1 MTTTFFVGRVRSGF
15 RSKLN
20 VIEMSRIGLGF
31 DTGGTYTD
39 AVIMELDEG
48 VILARSKSLTTRY
61 DLAVGIRGAIE
72 NFDRDLLHKVDTVSL
87 SSTLA
92 TNSIVEGKGCRV
104 GLICMGS
111 QLTITANVDYSISI
125 AGSYSPTGKE
135 TEPLDEDAAR
145 KFLESLRGKVDSIAV
160 NGFMSVR
167 NPKHE
172 QRIKEMAKEILG
184 VPTVCGYELSST
196 LGFNERAITC
206 VMNARLIP
214 VIEELLESVNKVL
227 NEFEI
232 DAPLM
237 VVKGDGSVMSQEIA
251 RERPIE
257 TILSGPA
264 SSINGAKKLA
274 GVEDAIVVDIGGTTT
289 DIGVIRDGKP
299 RLDPEGAVIGG
310 YRTRVMAADITTAG
324 LGGDSR
330 IVLNGSNL
338 YMTALRVTPLCVA
351 ASQYPSI
358 RERLQRLM
366 DFPMIPIPEAHYEKN
381 LIMDTEFFIKIKD
394 IKGGNTLSDLDV
406 KFLEYISNEP
416 HSLFDA
422 KRELKE
428 PPISFNIAKMEELG
442 LIQRIGLTPT
452 DIMHARGV
460 FDLYDTEASKLGI
473 ENLARRLEITPE
485 EFIDKV
491 DTMIC
496 RKISREIVNKV
507 IYEDSRET
515 ERMGF
520 GVDLVEKAISGGKAL
535 DYDIAIK
542 LNKPIIGLGGP
553 AYDMLPKVAECLGTE
568 LLTPEN
574 YNVGNAVGAII
585 GEVDESIEMLIQPAA
600 GSRLSDP
607 ACTVFSRLG
616 RFYIESYR
624 EGLEFAEKSGS
635 DYVREM
641 AERAG
646 AVDIKITV
654 EKKTS
659 AVTVGVD
666 HNRTT
671 ISEMTMIIR
680 ATGKPKVRH

>member
-1 MTTTFFVGRVRSGF
+1 
-15 RSKLN
+15 
-20 VIEMSRIGLGF
+20 MSRIGLGF

-39 AVIMELDEG
+39 AVIMELDAGE
-48 VILARSKSLTTRY
+48 ILARSKSLTTRY
-61 DLAVGIRGAIE
+61 DLSVGIRGAIE
-72 NFDRDLLHKVDTVSL
+72 NFDRELLAKVDTVSL

-111 QLTITANVDYSISI
+111 QLTINANVDYSVSI

-135 TEPLDEDAAR
+135 MEPLDEDAAR
-145 KFLESLRGKVDSIAV
+145 KFLESVRGKVDSIAV
-160 NGFMSVR
+160 TGFMSVR

-172 QRIKEMAKEILG
+172 QRVKEMAREILG

-196 LGFNERAITC
+196 LGFNERTITC

-227 NEFEI
+227 TEFEI

-237 VVKGDGSVMSQEIA
+237 VVKGDGSVMSEEVA

-264 SSINGAKKLA
+264 SSINGARNLS
-274 GVEDAIVVDIGGTTT
+274 GCEDAVVVDIGGTTT
-289 DIGVIRDGKP
+289 DIGVIREGKP
-299 RLDPEGAVIGG
+299 RLDPEGAIIGG
-310 YRTRVMAADITTAG
+310 YRTRVMAAEITTAG

-330 IVLNGSNL
+330 IVLNGNNL

-351 ASQYPSI
+351 ATQYPSI
-358 RERLQRLM
+358 RERLQRLL
-366 DFPMIPIPEAHYEKN
+366 DLPMVAIPEAHYAKN
-381 LIMDTEFFIKIKD
+381 LVMDTEYFIKIKD
-394 IKGGNTLSDLDV
+394 IKGGNTLSDLDNR
-406 KFLEYISNEP
+406 FLEYIRDEP
-416 HSLFDA
+416 HSLFEA

-428 PPISFNIAKMEELG
+428 PPISFNIMKMEELG
-442 LIQRIGLTPT
+442 LIQRIGMTPT

-460 FDLYDTEASKLGI
+460 FNMYDTEASKLGI
-473 ENLARRLEITPE
+473 ACIARRMGITPE
-485 EFIDKV
+485 EFIERV
-491 DTMIC
+491 DEMIC

-507 IYEDSRET
+507 IYEDSGVT
-515 ERMGF
+515 ELSGF
-520 GVDLVEKAISGGKAL
+520 GVDLVEKSITGGKGV
-535 DYDIAIK
+535 DYEIAIT

-553 AYDMLPKVAECLGTE
+553 AYDMLPKVAERLGTE
-568 LLTPEN
+568 LITPEN
-574 YNVGNAVGAII
+574 YDIGNAVGAII
-585 GEVDESIEMLIQPAA
+585 GNIDESIEMLIQPAA

-624 EGLEFAEKSGS
+624 AGVEFAERTGS

-646 AVDIKITV
+646 AEDIEITV
-654 EKKTS
+654 DKRTS

-680 ATGKPKVRH
+680 ATGKPRSRH